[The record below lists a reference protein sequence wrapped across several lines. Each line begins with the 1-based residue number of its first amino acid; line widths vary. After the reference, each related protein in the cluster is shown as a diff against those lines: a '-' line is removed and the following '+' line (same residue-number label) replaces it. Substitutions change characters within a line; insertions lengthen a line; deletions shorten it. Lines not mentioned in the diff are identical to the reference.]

1 VKYRYKTKPEKYQ
14 VRALKKMLGESGRT
28 GCGALWMPMRSGKSK
43 VAVDWAS
50 VLHLKYGVRRVLV
63 LTHTVTTFGVWKN
76 EFRKHCP
83 LAYTLEVQEE
93 PKRLKGKGLE
103 VMVLNIQQVFS
114 RDFWTERDDE
124 GNITDRGWTVEK
136 NEWLR
141 DWDPEAIIVDE
152 STCIGDPSA
161 TQTAHLYRLVK
172 DLGVRFILELTGT
185 PVHRKIWGAF
195 GQFKVLDDSVFGTAI
210 TVYRTT
216 YGIWGGYGGRKL
228 IKLRNIKKWRRK
240 VEPYV
245 FQMRRLPF
253 RRPREIVIPVELSP
267 KSWAVY
273 DEMEK
278 EAVASVGQTR
288 VLAPVVV
295 TKILKCCQIAAGW
308 LRDTETA
315 QWHRVGTELRDAF
328 ADTVRGLSESEVNR
342 IVVFA
347 RHIPEL
353 RDAALACKE
362 AGYSTLLLH
371 GGVSAAGREQRI
383 ARFHDPG
390 GKIAFISQIATGS
403 MGIDLSAADTALY
416 YTLTESLLHK
426 DQADAR
432 IRRRKETRALT
443 YYYFIPR
450 HTHLET
456 MLLALREKM
465 NMVEYV
471 TKHPDIIHHEET
483 A

>member
-1 VKYRYKTKPEKYQ
+1 
-14 VRALKKMLGESGRT
+14 
-28 GCGALWMPMRSGKSK
+28 MPMRSGKSK

-50 VLHLKYGVRRVLV
+50 VLHLKYGIRRVLV

-83 LAYTLEVQEE
+83 LKYELSVQDLGVTEYSNAGLDE
-93 PKRLKGKGLE
+93 PDFH
-103 VMVLNIQQVFS
+103 VHILNIQQIFT
-114 RDFWTERDDE
+114 REYWAERDDE
-124 GNITDRGWTVEK
+124 GNITDRGWTIEK

-141 DWDPEAIIVDE
+141 DWEPEAVIVDE
-152 STCIGDPSA
+152 STCVGDAGA

-195 GQFKVLDDSVFGTAI
+195 GQFKILDDSVFGTSIVA
-210 TVYRTT
+210 YREA
-216 YGIWGGYGGRKL
+216 YGVWGGYGGRKL
-228 IKLRNIKKWRRK
+228 IKLRNVKKWRRK
-240 VEPYV
+240 VEPFV

-253 RRPREIVIPVELSP
+253 RKPREIVIPVELSP

-308 LRDTETA
+308 LRDTEA
-315 QWHRVGTELRDAF
+315 GQWHRVGTELRDAF
-328 ADTVRGLSESEVNR
+328 ADYVRGLSESEVNR

-353 RDAALACKE
+353 RDAALACKS
-362 AGYSTLLLH
+362 AGYRTLLLH

-432 IRRRKETRALT
+432 IRKRKENRALT
-443 YYYFIPR
+443 YVYFIPR

-456 MLLALREKM
+456 MLLALRGKM
-465 NMVEYV
+465 DMVEYI
-471 TKHPDIIHHEET
+471 TKHRDIIHHEET